1 MCLNR
6 QLIRTCFSPTL
17 RFRPQ
22 EWPVD
27 LDPNSWLIFNTLK
40 LEEFFV
46 DGNSDV
52 DEPVVKEYSEV
63 IDRKKKKKHK
73 VPALIVPE
81 VILAMSSN
89 GVCPMCMD
97 IILGYS
103 GPIMSIRNEFYKP
116 DEVSDE
122 TFTGLG
128 STTSSHSF

>member
-1 MCLNR
+1 M
-6 QLIRTCFSPTL
+6 
-17 RFRPQ
+17 
-22 EWPVD
+22 
-27 LDPNSWLIFNTLK
+27 LK

-46 DGNSDV
+46 DGNNDV

-103 GPIMSIRNEFYKP
+103 GPIISIRNEFYKP